1 MKKLAFT
8 LAFILAGILH
18 AEAAPRLIDRF
29 ADWGVYSYTS
39 RNKTICYILTKPVKA
54 EPADVDHG
62 TNFFLIAPNAAGS
75 KTSYEPQA
83 SMGYVLKQHSIVNL
97 QIRDKHFRMFTQ
109 DKTAWVKTLARE
121 PELMKEIKGGRQ
133 MVLQATSARGT
144 HTSYTYSLD
153 GVTAALKRAGRCK

>member
-8 LAFILAGILH
+8 LAFTVASVLQAK
-18 AEAAPRLIDRF
+18 AAPRLLDHF
-29 ADWGVYSYTS
+29 ADWGVYSYKS
-39 RNKTICYILTKPVKA
+39 KSKTICYVLTKPVRA

-62 TNFFLIAPNAAGS
+62 TNFFLIAPNASGS
-75 KTSYEPQA
+75 EASYEPQA
-83 SMGYVLKQHSIVNL
+83 SMGYMLKPHSIVDL

-109 DKTAWVKTLARE
+109 DKTAWMRTLARE
-121 PELMKEIKGGRQ
+121 PELMKAIKGGHE

-144 HTSYTYSLD
+144 HTTYTYSLD